1 MTVRLPLRISTTC
14 DALLVS
20 LALLPATKK
29 PQNACARPGAAASA
43 AAATAPIPRH
53 RIAVIALVI
62 PVLLRPAS
70 RSLRL
75 RLRLLLPPRR
85 RLARDAEQRHRR
97 AHLVLERDLPA
108 RRRRQPLGRRR

>member
-29 PQNACARPGAAASA
+29 PQNACARPG

-108 RRRRQPLGRRR
+108 RRRRQPL